1 MDDEKFI
8 INVYITNIFMF
19 ENVDEFLVVFLGMP
33 FFVVVV
39 GILVVLFRLFTMR
52 NLDNELKMNISF
64 I

>member
-19 ENVDEFLVVFLGMP
+19 ENVDEFLVVFFGMP